1 MVSGISSYSTAS
13 ISEMRQQLLSQIDTN
28 SDGSIDKTEMAT
40 LIQQNT
46 NTLVDS
52 LFGKLDTDVDGLI
65 SLIQSNSDLAKLGQQ
80 MKHGGDMSA
89 ASGTQPP
96 PPPEK
101 VFDMADTNED
111 GVVSK
116 EELAA
121 VMGAN
126 GGDIG
131 ELFGKV
137 DTDGDGLISRSED
150 EDFRKQM
157 TEPMQPREAANSART
172 TSAPSCRVGKAGC
185 LTSIAEPDRSQAHP
199 ANRLPSTLR
208 LSIAA
213 FTPADA
219 RDADFGIDYAQQC
232 RFSPREK
239 RHCF

>member
-13 ISEMRQQLLSQIDTN
+13 ISEMRQQLFSQIDTN

-121 VMGAN
+121 VMGEN

-157 TEPMQPREAANSART
+157 TEPMQPREAANSAT
-172 TSAPSCRVGKAGC
+172 NDIGTFMQSWQSGMFAALLQSLTASAGSPGESTS
-185 LTSIAEPDRSQAHP
+185 L
-199 ANRLPSTLR
+199 
-208 LSIAA
+208 
-213 FTPADA
+213 
-219 RDADFGIDYAQQC
+219 YA
-232 RFSPREK
+232 
-239 RHCF
+239 